1 MAGIG
6 FELRKL
12 FRDKTG
18 FGYAKAY
25 AWTGMVTTGPFL
37 VMVFLV
43 LSIQFLYDF
52 FEVSPFDKSLYIES
66 VVYPFIF
73 SHIICSG
80 FTMLATRYVADRL
93 YDKNFPAVMSSL
105 YGIIAIA
112 LTIGGIIGIAFFTWA
127 QLDFFLE
134 LTTYLFYMEMMVVLI
149 LNTYVSA
156 LRNYTYI
163 VGAYAY
169 GMLAAVIGTWLV
181 LMCGVQENI
190 LVLTMA
196 FMDIGIFVIGA
207 LLFRNVYLFFGYEN
221 YLDFD
226 FIEYF
231 STKKIIFLT
240 NLLYTAGLYVHN
252 LIIWCGPMGLCLADT
267 YYYQPPYDTSTFF
280 AYISIL
286 PAMMLFIVA
295 TEINFYEKYRR
306 YLMFITAKGN
316 YKEISDS
323 RDDMVS
329 TMWSEIRNIFDFQ
342 LVSTFCFIAVGNIVL
357 PKVGLAF
364 YGVDIYNLL
373 VLSAFSVGILQ
384 AVMIMLL
391 YLEDRQGAYYAS
403 LILFVCGVVFNVLCV
418 YLGESTYGFGAFA
431 ASFLAMLYALYRLH
445 AYTSKIDYYI
455 FCSQPVLNVPE
466 TGFFVRLHD
475 KLYKEEV
482 KEDE

>member
-12 FRDKTG
+12 FKDKSG

-25 AWTGMVTTGPFL
+25 AWTGMVTTGPFI

-43 LSIQFLYDF
+43 LSIQLLYDF
-52 FEVSPFDKSLYIES
+52 FAVSPYDKSLYIES

-73 SHIICSG
+73 SHIVASG
-80 FTMLATRYVADRL
+80 FTMLATRYVADKL
-93 YDKNFPAVMSSL
+93 FDKEPTAVLSSL
-105 YGIIAIA
+105 YGIVAVT
-112 LTIGGIIGIAFFTWA
+112 LTIGGLIGIAFFLWSS
-127 QLDFFLE
+127 LDFFLE
-134 LTTYLFYMEMMVVLI
+134 LTTYIFYMEMMIVLI

-163 VGAYAY
+163 VAAYAY
-169 GMLAAVIGTWLV
+169 GMVTAVVGTWLV
-181 LMCGVQENI
+181 LLCGVGEN
-190 LVLTMA
+190 VLLWTMV
-196 FMDIGIFVIGA
+196 FMDVGIFVIAA
-207 LLFRNVYLFFGYEN
+207 LLFRNVYLYFGYEN
-221 YLDFD
+221 YRDFD

-231 STKKIIFLT
+231 STKKVLFLT
-240 NLLYTAGLYVHN
+240 NLLYTVGLYIHN
-252 LIIWCGPMGLCLADT
+252 IIIWCGPMGMCLADT
-267 YYYQPPYDTSTFF
+267 YYYQPQYDTSTFF

-323 RDDMVS
+323 REDMVS

-342 LVSTFCFIAVGNIVL
+342 LVSTFCFIAMGNIVL

-391 YLEDRQGAYYAS
+391 YLEDRQGAFRAS
-403 LILFVCGVVFNVLCV
+403 LLLFVCGVVFNIVCI

-431 ASFLAMLYALYRLH
+431 ASFTAMLYALYRLH
-445 AYTSKIDYYI
+445 VYTSKIDYYI

-466 TGFFVRLHD
+466 TGFFVRLHH
-475 KLYKEEV
+475 KIYKEV
-482 KEDE
+482 KQDE